1 VSRLEPVIRACEAT
15 EDVRGWFLLVQ
26 ALPVWWAT
34 PYEESQHPRTEAK
47 AAGRARS
54 PAGREAVLATRVNPP
69 IVHKRIA
76 RCVGQLG
83 QR

>member
-1 VSRLEPVIRACEAT
+1 VRWSCAQSSQMRRMIGPRECKGSWDFMVTVS
-15 EDVRGWFLLVQ
+15 DVL
-26 ALPVWWAT
+26 
-34 PYEESQHPRTEAK
+34 H
-47 AAGRARS
+47 RS
-54 PAGREAVLATRVNPP
+54 DVSPLPAGREAMLATRVNPP